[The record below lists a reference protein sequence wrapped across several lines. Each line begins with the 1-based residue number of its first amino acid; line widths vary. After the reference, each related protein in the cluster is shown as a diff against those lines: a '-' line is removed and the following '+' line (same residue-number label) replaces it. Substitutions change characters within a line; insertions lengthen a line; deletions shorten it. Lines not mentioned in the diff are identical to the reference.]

1 MRAGQG
7 SAHRRVRQRA
17 PSPEHRGWD
26 GGRRQ
31 DPAADLGFL
40 GCWWGFWGAL
50 SCRGSAELVAGAA
63 LKTGSMGRH
72 SKAVPC
78 PAAMRGDVP
87 ATSFS
92 KNPWALTKNLPAN
105 RTHQQGRGLE
115 LQGGKE
121 GVSTTGKHLPG
132 ILQYREE

>member
-1 MRAGQG
+1 ML
-7 SAHRRVRQRA
+7 V
-17 PSPEHRGWD
+17 
-26 GGRRQ
+26 
-31 DPAADLGFL
+31 
-40 GCWWGFWGAL
+40 GFWGAL
-50 SCRGSAELVAGAA
+50 SCRGSAELVVGAA

-78 PAAMRGDVP
+78 PVAVRGDVP
-87 ATSFS
+87 ATSFT

-105 RTHQQGRGLE
+105 KTHQQGRGLE